1 MVRNGSAWSSP
12 HTEMPTSSPSRSSP
26 SCKIWAIGVGI
37 GDLNHLTTFALA
49 FDPARLAPAS
59 GPLPLKTGL
68 FEDLSDGVGAHRR
81 QPVRSLTQGP
91 PQRRKR
97 PASGCVLLTVGFP
110 AYLRQD
116 ALALRCCVDGPAS
129 TSVARL

>member
-1 MVRNGSAWSSP
+1 MDRPGRVPTPRCPSSHPLGKRVRSNFFG
-12 HTEMPTSSPSRSSP
+12 
-26 SCKIWAIGVGI
+26 IGVGI
-37 GDLNHLTTFALA
+37 GDLDHLTTFALA

-97 PASGCVLLTVGFP
+97 PASGCVLLTVGVP